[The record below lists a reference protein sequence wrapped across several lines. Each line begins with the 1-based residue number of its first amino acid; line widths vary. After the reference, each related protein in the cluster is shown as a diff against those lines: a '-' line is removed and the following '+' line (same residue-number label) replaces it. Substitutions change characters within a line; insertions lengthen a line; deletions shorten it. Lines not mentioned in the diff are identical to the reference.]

1 MKKML
6 LKVALLLAAALALPM
21 SANAVEW
28 RWDWTPEDDLSTATF
43 GALTTDE
50 MSAGSYLI
58 TAMSGTWN
66 AQAVTLLD
74 PGTHDNENLCCNDN
88 LLYDDLFGSGGQIQ
102 LDLKGVSFST
112 PDGSEWNF
120 FYRGQG
126 DMEESTSGSVG
137 TFTATQVAAVP
148 EPETYALMLAGLAVV
163 GAAARRRKA
172 K

>member
-43 GALTTDE
+43 GTLTTDE

-74 PGTHDNENLCCNDN
+74 PGTHGNDN
-88 LLYDDLFGSGGQIQ
+88 LLYDDFFGSGGQIQ
-102 LDLKGVSFST
+102 LDLQGVSFST

-137 TFTATQVAAVP
+137 TFTATQVSPIP

-163 GAAARRRKA
+163 GAAAMRRKA

>member
-1 MKKML
+1 MKKL
-6 LKVALLLAAALALPM
+6 ILKAVLLLATTLALPM

-28 RWDWTPEDDLSTATF
+28 RWDWTPADDLSTVTF
-43 GALTTDE
+43 GALRTDE

-58 TAMSGTWN
+58 TAMSGTWE

-74 PGTHDNENLCCNDN
+74 PGTHDNDN
-88 LLYDDLFGSGGQIQ
+88 LLYDDFFGSGGQIQ
-102 LDLKGVSFST
+102 LDFKGVSFST
-112 PDGSEWNF
+112 PDGSDWNF

-126 DMEESTSGSVG
+126 QMEESTSGSVG
-137 TFTATQVAAVP
+137 VFTATQVAAVP